1 MPVPVQSFPQSS
13 QFQTVAPPGTSVPR
27 DRPQLRTS
35 LVLTETG
42 LRTSLARS
50 SVVDPEVSVP
60 ASEPV
65 VLFYLLISYWNLL
78 HNFFFLNIVAHNFWS
93 TYTAIILYT
102 AATERMVIP
111 FSGENWLNEN
121 GQAFQ
126 VQTMHYLQNATRS
139 CTSAVHTADST
150 FSKFS
155 ASLE

>member
-1 MPVPVQSFPQSS
+1 MPVQSFPQSS

-78 HNFFFLNIVAHNFWS
+78 HIFFS
-93 TYTAIILYT
+93 
-102 AATERMVIP
+102 
-111 FSGENWLNEN
+111 
-121 GQAFQ
+121 
-126 VQTMHYLQNATRS
+126 
-139 CTSAVHTADST
+139 
-150 FSKFS
+150 
-155 ASLE
+155 